1 MTGESQQILRARK
14 GDPVPLSR
22 TTRTV
27 LSALIPLAILG
38 CVISILSIPPDAR
51 LGTMVRF
58 VMFHGASTWVNMGT
72 FTLAGLLGLTYLFG
86 VRRVLPWNEA
96 FRWFSLALWI
106 VNAILGILSM
116 QLLWGGILWDEP
128 RLLMTFGILAGSIVT
143 LALQLI
149 FDRPAIPAALDAAL
163 AGTLWYLV
171 LVLPNLFHPDS
182 PVFSSGDPAFIIGFF
197 GMVGTIAL
205 AALSIVTL
213 IARRGGGEADGAG
226 VREPSPA
233 PEPVLVGAVEEPAGE

>member
-1 MTGESQQILRARK
+1 M
-14 GDPVPLSR
+14 PLAK

-27 LSALIPLAILG
+27 LYAAIAIAVVG
-38 CVISILSIPPDAR
+38 CAVSILSIPPDAR

-72 FTLAGLLGLTYLFG
+72 FTLAGVLGIAY
-86 VRRVLPWNEA
+86 VLGSRGALRWAEA
-96 FRWFSLALWI
+96 FRWFSLPLWV
-106 VNAILGILSM
+106 VNTVLGILSM

-128 RLLMTFGILAGSIVT
+128 RLLMTFGILAAAIVI

-149 FDRPAIPAALDAAL
+149 FDHPKVPAALDALL

-182 PVFSSGDPAFIIGFF
+182 PVFSSGDPAFIVGFF
-197 GMVGTIAL
+197 GMVGSIAVAAL
-205 AALSIVTL
+205 AIVIL
-213 IARRGGGEADGAG
+213 VARR
-226 VREPSPA
+226 RS
-233 PEPVLVGAVEEPAGE
+233 VEQPTSE

>member
-1 MTGESQQILRARK
+1 M
-14 GDPVPLSR
+14 PLSKTFR
-22 TTRTV
+22 SV
-27 LSALIPLAILG
+27 LMALMVLAVLG
-38 CVISILSIPPDAR
+38 CVVSILSIPPDAK

-58 VMFHGASTWVNMGT
+58 VMFHGAATWVNMGT
-72 FTLAGLLGLTYLFG
+72 FTLVGLLGLAYLFG
-86 VRRVLPWNEA
+86 ARRALPWNEA
-96 FRWFSLALWI
+96 FRWLSLALWV
-106 VNAILGILSM
+106 VNTILGILSM

-149 FDRPAIPAALDAAL
+149 FDRPAIPAALDALL

-233 PEPVLVGAVEEPAGE
+233 PEPVLVGAMEEPVGE